1 MTVSVCLSI
10 CVCVCVFVCPGA
22 CVWKYTSDFYQFLCM
37 LPMAMARSSSGGVAI
52 SYVLPVLSM
61 TSYLRISQLTQL
73 NVAAQLME
81 AEPTCSLGLG
91 YKRRVGIPAAGQ

>member
-1 MTVSVCLSI
+1 
-10 CVCVCVFVCPGA
+10 VCVCMSLFVCRQA
-22 CVWKYTSDFYQFLCM
+22 YLRNYTSDFYKFLCM